1 MALFHFSREMCT
13 FIKWLVESEKDG
25 DPKHIADC
33 KSYPG
38 RRNQAS
44 GLAQYAWKKHTGFIQ
59 NIYIIQEP
67 VFLHVFVRLI
77 ALNFGM

>member
-1 MALFHFSREMCT
+1 M
-13 FIKWLVESEKDG
+13 I
-25 DPKHIADC
+25 
-33 KSYPG
+33 
-38 RRNQAS
+38 RNILQSVKVTRGGEIRPA
-44 GLAQYAWKKHTGFIQ
+44 GLHSMLGKNILEFIQ